1 MRVSQHNFLENFYL
15 YSFFLFFIFNFID
28 RQVSN
33 IFLIITL
40 ILCLISYKNLYE
52 AITNNTLLINSI
64 ILFSFFISLLGYYHN
79 APLHELDN
87 YYRFLLLLPLLLIS
101 LSEPRLLTLISVCA
115 AASLMHA
122 IFSDAFYETDI
133 SRYSGTSS
141 SAITYANMCATLMMI
156 CMYFIIIKGN
166 RSYYVILSAIIFF
179 ILFILTGTRGP
190 LIGIIAS
197 LTYLI
202 YLLKKNKTSRK
213 NIIAFLSIFF
223 IILVSIMI
231 IPNPLAERIKKINN
245 INLTNPLENID
256 RSFRERIFY
265 LLYSKEHM
273 KDHLLTGIGPQ
284 NVEIKMSQSIKD
296 KNINNIFPRDHVHNE
311 FLDMTLKFGLIS
323 LFLLFFVYFRI
334 ISTKNQENKA
344 LLYIL
349 MIMLISSQ
357 MTQSQFAHHQAI
369 TFFIV
374 LFYIFQGRKVD

>member
-1 MRVSQHNFLENFYL
+1 
-15 YSFFLFFIFNFID
+15 
-28 RQVSN
+28 
-33 IFLIITL
+33 
-40 ILCLISYKNLYE
+40 
-52 AITNNTLLINSI
+52 
-64 ILFSFFISLLGYYHN
+64 
-79 APLHELDN
+79 
-87 YYRFLLLLPLLLIS
+87 
-101 LSEPRLLTLISVCA
+101 
-115 AASLMHA
+115 MHA

>member
-52 AITNNTLLINSI
+52 AITDNTLLIKSI

-156 CMYFIIIKGN
+156 CVYFIFIKGN

-197 LTYLI
+197 LTYLV

-213 NIIAFLSIFF
+213 SLIAFCSIFF

-245 INLTNPLENID
+245 INLTNSLENTD
-256 RSFRERIFY
+256 RSFRERTFY
-265 LLYSKEHM
+265 FMYSKEHM
-273 KDHLLTGIGPQ
+273 KDHLLTGMGPQ
-284 NVEIKMSQSIKD
+284 NVEIKMLQSIKD

-374 LFYIFQGRKVD
+374 LFYLFQGRKVI